1 MPPEA
6 IREFYTRR
14 WDIQAKKVRLETKK
28 ELSKHFRRSPDY
40 GDAVAFCVELA
51 RRLGAIAGNPEL
63 SKVDP
68 WGKELQ
74 EEYDLMVAGENT
86 YSTSG
91 GMEYDY

>member
-1 MPPEA
+1 
-6 IREFYTRR
+6 
-14 WDIQAKKVRLETKK
+14 
-28 ELSKHFRRSPDY
+28 
-40 GDAVAFCVELA
+40 VELA

-63 SKVDP
+63 SKIDP

-91 GMEYDY
+91 GMNYDY